1 MPSSAESAESLTT
14 AAGTFGVVIAINGND
29 YRLVLLDTNALS
41 EFAKQGESLRHF
53 LTWSSAQPMFVPCFS
68 LFSVLEMRR
77 RPDVY
82 GRFKELFRVLPCMLV
97 KSHGQLLEDEV
108 RCCSDPSGID
118 PTLLGFSMLGGEG
131 MDLIRV
137 LDTASDEE
145 FFRGQEKYWND
156 GAQDIVEGIA
166 SLVANFPP
174 DGDTY
179 TRDEV
184 RHFVEIAGFSQVAMR
199 QLDFAK
205 EMVEI
210 DNQAVSIGAFP
221 SVKATTYAVWH
232 KFYAD
237 RTRKWTR
244 SDAFDIII
252 AAAIPYMDAV
262 VTESHLA
269 ESLRK
274 TKRLDDFIE
283 HLTIHTLRDFRHS
296 APSAAPLEAAR

>member
-1 MPSSAESAESLTT
+1 
-14 AAGTFGVVIAINGND
+14 VITINGND

-41 EFAKQGESLRHF
+41 EFAKQGDSFRHF
-53 LTWSSAQPMFVPCFS
+53 LAWSSAEPMFVPCFS

-82 GRFKELFRVLPCMLV
+82 GRFKELFRVMPCMLV
-97 KSHGQLLEDEV
+97 KSHEQLLDDEV
-108 RCCSDPSGID
+108 RCYSDPSGID
-118 PTLLGFSMLGGEG
+118 PTLLGFSLLGGEG
-131 MDLIRV
+131 MDLSRV
-137 LDTASDEE
+137 LDTASADE
-145 FFRGQEKYWND
+145 FFRGREKYWND

-174 DGDTY
+174 DGNTY
-179 TRDEV
+179 RPDEV
-184 RHFVEIAGFSQVAMR
+184 RHFVEMAGFSQVAMR
-199 QLDFAK
+199 QPLFAK
-205 EMVEI
+205 QMVEI
-210 DNQAVSIGAFP
+210 ENEAVGIAAFP

-252 AAAIPYMDAV
+252 ASALPYVDAV

-296 APSAAPLEAAR
+296 PPAAAPLEAAR

>member
-1 MPSSAESAESLTT
+1 
-14 AAGTFGVVIAINGND
+14 VITLNGND
-29 YRLVLLDTNALS
+29 YRLVLLDTSALS
-41 EFAKQGESLRHF
+41 EFAKQGGSFRHF

-97 KSHGQLLEDEV
+97 KSHEQLLEDEV
-108 RCCSDPSGID
+108 RCYPDPSGID

-131 MDLIRV
+131 MELVRV
-137 LDTASDEE
+137 LDTASEDE
-145 FFRGQEKYWND
+145 FFRGREKYWND

-179 TRDEV
+179 SRDEV
-184 RHFVEIAGFSQVAMR
+184 RHFVEMAGFLQLAMR
-199 QLDFAK
+199 QHDFAK
-205 EMVEI
+205 QMVEI
-210 DNQAVSIGAFP
+210 ENQAVTIGAFP

-232 KFYAD
+232 NFYAD
-237 RTRKWTR
+237 RNRKWTR
-244 SDAFDIII
+244 SDASDIIM
-252 AAAIPYMDAV
+252 ASAIPYVDAV

-269 ESLRK
+269 EALRK

-283 HLTIHTLRDFRHS
+283 HLTIQTLRDFRHS
-296 APSAAPLEAAR
+296 APGTAASLDAAR

>member
-1 MPSSAESAESLTT
+1 MIT
-14 AAGTFGVVIAINGND
+14 INGND

-41 EFAKQGESLRHF
+41 EFAKQGKSFRHF
-53 LTWSSAQPMFVPCFS
+53 LTWSSEQPMFVPCFS

-82 GRFKELFRVLPCMLV
+82 GRFKEMFRVLPCMLV
-97 KSHGQLLEDEV
+97 KSHEQLLEDEV
-108 RCCSDPSGID
+108 RCYPDPSGVD
-118 PTLLGFSMLGGEG
+118 VTLLGFSMLGGEG
-131 MDLIRV
+131 MDLAGV
-137 LDTASDEE
+137 LDTASADE
-145 FFRGQEKYWND
+145 FFRGREKYWND

-179 TRDEV
+179 SRDEV

-199 QLDFAK
+199 QPDFAK
-205 EMVEI
+205 QMVEI
-210 DNQAVSIGAFP
+210 ENEAVSIGAFP

-237 RTRKWTR
+237 RNRKWTR

-252 AAAIPYMDAV
+252 ASAIPYVDAV

-269 ESLRK
+269 EGLRK

-296 APSAAPLEAAR
+296 APAAAPLEAAR

>member
-1 MPSSAESAESLTT
+1 M
-14 AAGTFGVVIAINGND
+14 NGND

-41 EFAKQGESLRHF
+41 EFVKQGESFRHF
-53 LTWSSAQPMFVPCFS
+53 LTWSGAQPLFVPCFS

-82 GRFKELFRVLPCMLV
+82 GRFKELFRILPCMLV
-97 KSHGQLLEDEV
+97 KSHEQLLEDEV
-108 RCCSDPSGID
+108 RCYPDPLGID
-118 PTLLGFSMLGGEG
+118 PTLLGFSVLGGEG
-131 MDLIRV
+131 MDLARV
-137 LDTASDEE
+137 LDTASEDES
-145 FFRGQEKYWND
+145 FHGQEKYWND
-156 GAQDIVEGIA
+156 GAQEIVEGIA

-174 DGDTY
+174 DGDAY

-184 RHFVEIAGFSQVAMR
+184 RHFVEMAGFSQLAMR
-199 QLDFAK
+199 QLDFVKQA
-205 EMVEI
+205 VEI

-237 RTRKWTR
+237 RNRKWTR

-252 AAAIPYMDAV
+252 SSAIPYVDAV

-269 ESLRK
+269 EGLRK
-274 TKRLDDFIE
+274 TQRLDDFIG

-296 APSAAPLEAAR
+296 APAAASLAAR

>member
-1 MPSSAESAESLTT
+1 MITL
-14 AAGTFGVVIAINGND
+14 NGND

-41 EFAKQGESLRHF
+41 EFAKQGESFHHF
-53 LTWSSAQPMFVPCFS
+53 LTWSSTHPMFVPCLS

-82 GRFKELFRVLPCMLV
+82 GRFKELFRVMPCMLM
-97 KSHGQLLEDEV
+97 KSHEQLLEDEA
-108 RCCSDPSGID
+108 RCYPDPSGID
-118 PTLLGFSMLGGEG
+118 PTLLGFSMLGGDG
-131 MDLIRV
+131 MDFARV
-137 LDTASDEE
+137 LDTASEDES
-145 FFRGQEKYWND
+145 FRGQEKYWND
-156 GAQDIVEGIA
+156 GAQDIVDGIA

-179 TRDEV
+179 SRDEV
-184 RHFVEIAGFSQVAMR
+184 RHFIEMAGFSQIAMR
-199 QLDFAK
+199 QLEFAK
-205 EMVEI
+205 QMVEI
-210 DNQAVSIGAFP
+210 DNHAVSIGAFP

-237 RTRKWTR
+237 RNRKWTR

-252 AAAIPYMDAV
+252 ASAIPYVDAV

-269 ESLRK
+269 EGLRK

-283 HLTIHTLRDFRHS
+283 HLTIHTLRGFRDS
-296 APSAAPLEAAR
+296 APEAASLEAARQTGHRWGEQLVVQQ

>member
-1 MPSSAESAESLTT
+1 MESVEYLST
-14 AAGTFGVVIAINGND
+14 AAGTFGAVITINGND

-41 EFAKQGESLRHF
+41 EFAKQGESFRHF
-53 LTWSSAQPMFVPCFS
+53 LTWSTVQPMFVPCFS

-97 KSHGQLLEDEV
+97 KSHEQLLEDEV
-108 RCCSDPSGID
+108 RCYPDPSGID

-131 MDLIRV
+131 MDLVCV
-137 LDTASDEE
+137 LDSASEDE
-145 FFRGQEKYWND
+145 FFRGQEKYWNN
-156 GAQDIVEGIA
+156 GAQDIVEGIV

-179 TRDEV
+179 RRDEV
-184 RHFVEIAGFSQVAMR
+184 RHFVEMAGFSQVAMR

-205 EMVEI
+205 QMVEI
-210 DNQAVSIGAFP
+210 ENQAVSIGAFP

-237 RTRKWTR
+237 RNRKWTR

-252 AAAIPYMDAV
+252 ASAIPYVDAV

-269 ESLRK
+269 EGLRK

-283 HLTIHTLRDFRHS
+283 HLTIHTLRDFRYS
-296 APSAAPLEAAR
+296 APVAPSLDAAR

>member
-1 MPSSAESAESLTT
+1 MIT
-14 AAGTFGVVIAINGND
+14 INGND

-41 EFAKQGESLRHF
+41 EFAKQGDSFRHF

-68 LFSVLEMRR
+68 LFSVLEVRR

-97 KSHGQLLEDEV
+97 KSHEQLLEDEV
-108 RCCSDPSGID
+108 RCYPDPSGID

-131 MDLIRV
+131 MDLVRV
-137 LDTASDEE
+137 LDSASEDES
-145 FFRGQEKYWND
+145 FRGQEKYWND

-166 SLVANFPP
+166 SLVGNFPP

-179 TRDEV
+179 SRDEV

-205 EMVEI
+205 QMVEI
-210 DNQAVSIGAFP
+210 ENQAVTIAAFP
-221 SVKATTYAVWH
+221 SVKASTYAVWH
-232 KFYAD
+232 KFYGD
-237 RTRKWTR
+237 RNRKWTR

-252 AAAIPYMDAV
+252 ASATPYVDAV

-269 ESLRK
+269 EGLRK
-274 TKRLDDFIE
+274 TNRLDDFIE

-296 APSAAPLEAAR
+296 APEAASLGAAR

>member
-1 MPSSAESAESLTT
+1 MST
-14 AAGTFGVVIAINGND
+14 AAGTFAAVITINGND
-29 YRLVLLDTNALS
+29 YRLALLDTNALS
-41 EFAKQGESLRHF
+41 EFAKQDESFRHF
-53 LTWSSAQPMFVPCFS
+53 LTWSSAHPMFVPCFS

-82 GRFKELFRVLPCMLV
+82 GRFKELFRVLPCLLV
-97 KSHGQLLEDEV
+97 KSHEQLLEDEV
-108 RCCSDPSGID
+108 RCYPDPSGID

-131 MDLIRV
+131 MDLVRV
-137 LDTASDEE
+137 LNTASEDES
-145 FFRGQEKYWND
+145 FCDREKYWND
-156 GAQDIVEGIA
+156 GAPDIVEGIA

-179 TRDEV
+179 TREEV
-184 RHFVEIAGFSQVAMR
+184 RHFVEVAGFSQVAMR

-205 EMVEI
+205 QLVEI
-210 DNQAVSIGAFP
+210 ENQAVIIGAFP

-237 RTRKWTR
+237 RNRNWTR

-252 AAAIPYMDAV
+252 ASAIPYVDAI

-269 ESLRK
+269 EGLRK

-296 APSAAPLEAAR
+296 APGAASFDTTSSTSNSS

>member
-1 MPSSAESAESLTT
+1 MIT
-14 AAGTFGVVIAINGND
+14 INGND

-41 EFAKQGESLRHF
+41 EFAKQGDSFRHF
-53 LTWSSAQPMFVPCFS
+53 LAWSSAEPMFVPCFS

-82 GRFKELFRVLPCMLV
+82 GRFKELFRVWPCMLV
-97 KSHGQLLEDEV
+97 KSHEQLLEDEA
-108 RCCSDPSGID
+108 RCYPDPSGIE
-118 PTLLGFSMLGGEG
+118 PTLLGFSILGGEG
-131 MDLIRV
+131 MDFAGV
-137 LDTASDEE
+137 LDTAAADE
-145 FFRGQEKYWND
+145 FFRGREKYWND

-174 DGDTY
+174 NGDTY
-179 TRDEV
+179 SRDEV
-184 RHFVEIAGFSQVAMR
+184 RHFVEIAGLSQVAMR

-205 EMVEI
+205 QMVEI
-210 DNQAVSIGAFP
+210 DNEAVTIGSFP

-237 RTRKWTR
+237 RDRKWTR

-252 AAAIPYMDAV
+252 ASAIPYVDAV

-269 ESLRK
+269 EGLRK

-283 HLTIHTLRDFRHS
+283 HLTIHTLRDFR
-296 APSAAPLEAAR
+296 SAAPGAASLDAAR

>member
-1 MPSSAESAESLTT
+1 
-14 AAGTFGVVIAINGND
+14 VITINGND

-41 EFAKQGESLRHF
+41 EFAKQGDSFRHF
-53 LTWSSAQPMFVPCFS
+53 LAWSSAEPMFVPCFS

-82 GRFKELFRVLPCMLV
+82 GRFKELFRVWPCMLV
-97 KSHGQLLEDEV
+97 KSHEQLLEDEV
-108 RCCSDPSGID
+108 RCYPDPSGID

-131 MDLIRV
+131 MDLAGV
-137 LDTASDEE
+137 LDTASADA
-145 FFRGQEKYWND
+145 FFRGREKYWND

-179 TRDEV
+179 SRDEV

-205 EMVEI
+205 QMAEI
-210 DNQAVSIGAFP
+210 ENEAVSIGAFP

-237 RTRKWTR
+237 RNRKWTR

-252 AAAIPYMDAV
+252 ASAIPYVDAV

-269 ESLRK
+269 EGLRK
-274 TKRLDDFIE
+274 TKRLEDFIE

-296 APSAAPLEAAR
+296 APAAASLDAAR

>member
-1 MPSSAESAESLTT
+1 
-14 AAGTFGVVIAINGND
+14 VITVNGND

-41 EFAKQGESLRHF
+41 EFAKQGDSFRHF
-53 LTWSSAQPMFVPCFS
+53 LTWSSAEPMFVPCFS

-97 KSHGQLLEDEV
+97 KSHEQLLEDEV
-108 RCCSDPSGID
+108 RCYPDPSDID

-131 MDLIRV
+131 MDLVRV
-137 LDTASDEE
+137 LDTASEDE
-145 FFRGQEKYWND
+145 FFRGREKYWND
-156 GAQDIVEGIA
+156 GAQDIVDGIA

-179 TRDEV
+179 RRDEV
-184 RHFVEIAGFSQVAMR
+184 RHFVEVAGFSQVAMR

-205 EMVEI
+205 QMVEI
-210 DNQAVSIGAFP
+210 ENQAVSIGAFP

-237 RTRKWTR
+237 RNRKWTR

-252 AAAIPYMDAV
+252 VSAIPYVDAV

-269 ESLRK
+269 EGLRK
-274 TKRLDDFIE
+274 TKWLDDFIE
-283 HLTIHTLRDFRHS
+283 HLTIHALRDFRHS
-296 APSAAPLEAAR
+296 APEAASLDAAR

>member
-1 MPSSAESAESLTT
+1 
-14 AAGTFGVVIAINGND
+14 VIALNGNR

-41 EFAKQGESLRHF
+41 EFAKQGDSFRHF

-97 KSHGQLLEDEV
+97 KSHEQLLEDEV
-108 RCCSDPSGID
+108 RCYPDPSGID

-131 MDLIRV
+131 MDLAGV
-137 LDTASDEE
+137 LDTASADR
-145 FFRGQEKYWND
+145 FFRGREKYWND

-179 TRDEV
+179 RPDEV
-184 RHFVEIAGFSQVAMR
+184 RHFVEMAGFSQVAMR

-205 EMVEI
+205 QMVEI
-210 DNQAVSIGAFP
+210 ENDAVSIGAFP

-237 RTRKWTR
+237 RDRKWTR

-252 AAAIPYMDAV
+252 ASAIPYVDAV

-269 ESLRK
+269 EGLRK
-274 TKRLDDFIE
+274 TKRLDDFIA

-296 APSAAPLEAAR
+296 APEAASLNAVR

>member
-1 MPSSAESAESLTT
+1 MIT
-14 AAGTFGVVIAINGND
+14 INGND

-41 EFAKQGESLRHF
+41 EFAKQGDSFRHF
-53 LTWSSAQPMFVPCFS
+53 LTWSGAEPMLVPCFS

-77 RPDVY
+77 RSDVY
-82 GRFKELFRVLPCMLV
+82 GRFKELFRVMPCMLV
-97 KSHGQLLEDEV
+97 KSHEQLLDDEV
-108 RCCSDPSGID
+108 RCYPDPSGID
-118 PTLLGFSMLGGEG
+118 PTLLGFSLLGGEG
-131 MDLIRV
+131 MDLGRV
-137 LDTASDEE
+137 LDTASEDE
-145 FFRGQEKYWND
+145 FVRGREKYWND

-184 RHFVEIAGFSQVAMR
+184 RHFVEVAGFSQVAMR

-205 EMVEI
+205 QMVEI
-210 DNQAVSIGAFP
+210 ENEAVSIGAFP

-237 RTRKWTR
+237 RDRKWTR

-252 AAAIPYMDAV
+252 SSAIPYVDAV

-269 ESLRK
+269 EGLRK
-274 TKRLDDFIE
+274 TKRQDDFIA

-296 APSAAPLEAAR
+296 APAAASLDAAR

>member
-1 MPSSAESAESLTT
+1 
-14 AAGTFGVVIAINGND
+14 VITINGND

-41 EFAKQGESLRHF
+41 EFAKQGDSFRHF
-53 LTWSSAQPMFVPCFS
+53 LAWSSAEPMFVPCFS

-82 GRFKELFRVLPCMLV
+82 GRFKELFRVWPCILV
-97 KSHGQLLEDEV
+97 KSHEQLLEDEV
-108 RCCSDPSGID
+108 RCYPDPSGVE

-131 MDLIRV
+131 MDLAGV
-137 LDTASDEE
+137 LDTASADE
-145 FFRGQEKYWND
+145 FFRGREKYWND
-156 GAQDIVEGIA
+156 GAQDIVDGIA

-179 TRDEV
+179 SRDEV

-205 EMVEI
+205 QMVEI
-210 DNQAVSIGAFP
+210 ENEAVTIGAFP

-237 RTRKWTR
+237 RNRKWTR

-252 AAAIPYMDAV
+252 ASAVPYVDAV

-269 ESLRK
+269 EGLRK
-274 TKRLDDFIE
+274 TKGLDDFIE
-283 HLTIHTLRDFRHS
+283 HLTIHTLRDFRH
-296 APSAAPLEAAR
+296 AAPGAASLDAAR

>member
-1 MPSSAESAESLTT
+1 
-14 AAGTFGVVIAINGND
+14 VITINGND

-41 EFAKQGESLRHF
+41 EFAKQGDSFRHF
-53 LTWSSAQPMFVPCFS
+53 LAWSSAEPMFVPCFS

-97 KSHGQLLEDEV
+97 KSHEQLLEDEV
-108 RCCSDPSGID
+108 RCYPDPSGID

-131 MDLIRV
+131 MDLVRV
-137 LDTASDEE
+137 LDTASEDE
-145 FFRGQEKYWND
+145 FFRGREKYWND

-179 TRDEV
+179 RPDQV
-184 RHFVEIAGFSQVAMR
+184 RHFVETAGFSQVAMR

-205 EMVEI
+205 QMVEI
-210 DNQAVSIGAFP
+210 ENEAVSIGAFP

-237 RTRKWTR
+237 RDRKWTR

-252 AAAIPYMDAV
+252 ASAIPYVDAV

-269 ESLRK
+269 EGLRK

-296 APSAAPLEAAR
+296 APAAAPLEAAR